1 MFAKRPEPRSIA
13 SQLAFLFTL
22 AAAFLLA
29 CGLGAFYIIVVRHA
43 FAEDNA
49 VLADRIRGL
58 RATLKKGGNDLLA
71 EEIRGTGGGPWQI
84 RLLDAAGH
92 IVAQTPAMNDYLP
105 VNVFPAANSIPWQF
119 GPRNYRRGDKLF
131 SIATIRTEAA
141 GSSFVLQVAQDRS
154 SDEEFSREFGAILAA
169 LVALG
174 IIASSVIGIAVTRRG
189 LRPLMQMTQAAARI
203 GPSHLNERVVPA
215 QWPRELQPLA
225 LAFDDMLERLEESF
239 TRLSQFS
246 ADLAHELRTPIA
258 NIRGEAEVALTR
270 PRATAEYR
278 EVIEST
284 VAECERLSGI
294 VDNLLFL
301 ARAEAADR
309 KAERTRFDG
318 RAAIEKIANYYRT
331 LAEERRIN
339 ILCAGEGDILAEP
352 LLFNR
357 ALSNL
362 LDNSLRFTPDDGT
375 ISITIARCDNGM
387 EVSVSDTGTGIPSE
401 HLPRIFDRLYR
412 VDASRSS
419 HGAGLGLA
427 LVQSIV
433 HLHGGAATI
442 KSEPN
447 QGTKV
452 TLRFPNDSVA
462 VSTKPRGQA
471 AGASDITL

>member
-22 AAAFLLA
+22 AAAFLFT

-43 FAEDNA
+43 FEEDNA
-49 VLADRIRGL
+49 VLADKILGL
-58 RATLKKGGNDLLA
+58 HATMKKGGGDLLA
-71 EEIRGTGGGPWQI
+71 DEIRGTGDGPWQI
-84 RLLDAAGH
+84 RLLDGAGH

-105 VNVFPAANSIPWQF
+105 ADIFPAAKSMAWQF
-119 GPRNYRRGDKLF
+119 DPQNYRRGDKLF
-131 SIATIRTEAA
+131 SVATTRADETGPPFI
-141 GSSFVLQVAQDRS
+141 LQIAQDRS

-169 LVALG
+169 LLALG
-174 IIASSVIGIAVTRRG
+174 IVASSVIGIAVTRRG
-189 LRPLMQMTQAAARI
+189 LRPLTKLTQAAGRI
-203 GPSHLNERVVPA
+203 GPSRLNERVVPA

-225 LAFDDMLERLEESF
+225 LAFDDMLARLEDSF

-270 PRATAEYR
+270 PRETAEYR

-331 LAEERRIN
+331 LAEERRIS
-339 ILCAGEGDILAEP
+339 ILCSGEGDILAEP

-362 LDNSLRFTPDDGT
+362 LDNSLRFTPDGGT
-375 ISITIARCDNGM
+375 ISITIVRDSEGM

-401 HLPRIFDRLYR
+401 HLPRVFDRLYR

-433 HLHGGAATI
+433 HLHGGAATVT
-442 KSEPN
+442 SEPG

-452 TLRFPNDSVA
+452 TLCFPNESVSNEPA
-462 VSTKPRGQA
+462 APA
-471 AGASDITL
+471 AGASRVAL